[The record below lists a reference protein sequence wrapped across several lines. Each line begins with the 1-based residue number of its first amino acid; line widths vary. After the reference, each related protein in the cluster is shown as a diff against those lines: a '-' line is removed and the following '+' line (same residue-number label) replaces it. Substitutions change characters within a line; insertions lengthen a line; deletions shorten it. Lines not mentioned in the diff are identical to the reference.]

1 VSRLADQQRVIFLA
15 HGTEMASS
23 YLLASDVQWELEALR
38 VRIEGLSEQNGESSS
53 RELVRQD

>member
-1 VSRLADQQRVIFLA
+1 M
-15 HGTEMASS
+15 TSS

-38 VRIEGLSEQNGESSS
+38 IRIEGLSEQNRECSS